1 MLNVLLVEDDL
12 DLAATVVQ
20 YLELEGIACDHAANG
35 LAGLALMR
43 EQRYEVLLLDINLPK
58 MDGLG
63 VCQQLRAEGDDT
75 PILMLTARDQ
85 LNDKVAGFNA
95 GTDDYLV
102 KPFELEELVVRV
114 QALSRRRSG
123 QTKLLQCADLVM
135 NLNDKTVT
143 RQGRPLK
150 LSPTSWQLL
159 EALMRASPRLL
170 SRRQLEQV
178 VWGDA
183 PPDSNSLKVHLFN
196 LRKVVDGDF
205 EPALLHTVPG
215 QGVVLR
221 PEESA

>member
-1 MLNVLLVEDDL
+1 MLLVEDDL

-35 LAGLALMR
+35 LAGLTLMR

-63 VCQQLRAEGDDT
+63 VCQQLRSEGDDT

-159 EALMRASPRLL
+159 EALMRASPQLL
-170 SRRQLEQV
+170 SRQRLEQV

-196 LRKVVDGDF
+196 LRRAVDGEF
-205 EPALLHTVPG
+205 KAALLHTVPG

-221 PEESA
+221 PEETA